1 MLYICISVNGGHVYD
16 CMVCVGI
23 LFRDA
28 SDSMDPV
35 CDLMG
40 IGGIMRLALQCIVG
54 SDVSFFKKNNDTGAF
69 FSFAA
74 FSVVKWFKIREAY
87 PTWGEPARHR
97 RRDLRPGGMHG
108 TMTLTDTSRFSAA
121 LNRQVKTPIVEITNE
136 FGGYRPG
143 TLQEVFRWPED
154 GLMVV
159 DSVITNDHGSARFTQ
174 IFRTS

>member
-1 MLYICISVNGGHVYD
+1 MLYVYPCLLYGGHAYN
-16 CMVCVGI
+16 CKVCC
-23 LFRDA
+23 RDA

-40 IGGIMRLALQCIVG
+40 IGGIMRFALQCIIG
-54 SDVSFFKKNNDTGAF
+54 SDVSFFKEKNDTGTF

-74 FSVVKWFKIREAY
+74 FSVVTWFKIREAY
-87 PTWGEPARHR
+87 PTWGDPARHR
-97 RRDLRPGGMHG
+97 RRDLRSGGMYG
-108 TMTLTDTSRFSAA
+108 TITLTDTSRFSAA
-121 LNRQVKTPIVEITNE
+121 LNRQVNTPIVEITNE

-174 IFRTS
+174 IFRKS